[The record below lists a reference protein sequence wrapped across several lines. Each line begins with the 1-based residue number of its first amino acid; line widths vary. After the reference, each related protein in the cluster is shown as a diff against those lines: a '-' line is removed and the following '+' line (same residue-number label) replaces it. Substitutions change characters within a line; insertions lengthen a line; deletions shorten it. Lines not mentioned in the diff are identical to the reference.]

1 MPMTGLSTFDATV
14 HKTNQVL
21 KDIEAA
27 YGWPKERRNQ
37 SYAALRA
44 VLHALRDRLT
54 VQEASDLA
62 SQLPILISGL
72 FFQNWNPS
80 KVPMKMRREEFLERV
95 RHDFTFEL
103 EGGTEALVKTVFTAL
118 SRYVSEGEFEDIRAI
133 VPKDMVDL
141 LPPHTTRPRQTA
153 SG

>member
-1 MPMTGLSTFDATV
+1 
-14 HKTNQVL
+14 
-21 KDIEAA
+21 
-27 YGWPKERRNQ
+27 
-37 SYAALRA
+37 
-44 VLHALRDRLT
+44 
-54 VQEASDLA
+54 
-62 SQLPILISGL
+62 
-72 FFQNWNPS
+72 
-80 KVPMKMRREEFLERV
+80 MKMRREEFLERV
-95 RHDFTFEL
+95 RHDFTFDL